1 MKLKNKINAPQ
12 LEKVSTFK
20 RGIAAILDMYIA
32 SVLANIPILFIYSIE
47 TGETK
52 MTKPIYALSSKSGI
66 LACILGILMVW
77 IYYLILPVYKFNGQ
91 TLMKKLLGFRIVKM
105 NGSNVDLKTMIR
117 REVLGSMIV
126 EGGFMISGDYLR
138 QLILII
144 SGSKMV
150 YKGLIY
156 TSFSVTILSIILM
169 IFFKE
174 NRTIHDYIAGTRV
187 LSLNK

>member
-77 IYYLILPVYKFNGQ
+77 IYYVVLPVYKFNGQ
-91 TLMKKLLGFRIVKM
+91 TLIKKLLGIKVVKID
-105 NGSNVDLKTMIR
+105 GRNVDLKTMIR

-144 SGSKMV
+144 SGSKMI

-156 TSFSVTILSIILM
+156 ISFSITILSIILM
-169 IFFKE
+169 IFLKQ

-187 LSLNK
+187 LSLN